1 MEKKYPFETMTVKE
15 MTDAMNA
22 AEKVPDMT
30 LEEKIEDDAEY
41 GYFQDDEDD

>member
-22 AEKVPDMT
+22 AGKEPDMT
-30 LEEKIEDDAEY
+30 LEEAMGDDAEH
-41 GYFQDDEDD
+41 GYFQNDEED